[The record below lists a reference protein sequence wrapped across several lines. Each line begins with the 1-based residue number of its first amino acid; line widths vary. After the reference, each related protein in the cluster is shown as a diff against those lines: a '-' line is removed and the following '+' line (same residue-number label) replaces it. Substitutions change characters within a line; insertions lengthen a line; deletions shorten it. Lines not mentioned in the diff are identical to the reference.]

1 MAQEDQVEEGVLR
14 WRISCN
20 AQQVARAYSK
30 HLLERLANM
39 AEIDSVD
46 DDDCKLPHLQW
57 MCQQIVDAQDWSDT
71 KMHRWIGYVQGVLI
85 ARKYSTVQTER
96 DDYRR
101 VKQETLDKLKQK
113 DEQGI

>member
-1 MAQEDQVEEGVLR
+1 MDSKEWLAEQVG
-14 WRISCN
+14 
-20 AQQVARAYSK
+20 RAYAK
-30 HLLERLANM
+30 HLLSRLADM

-57 MCQQIVDAQDWSDT
+57 MCNQVADGKDWSVT
-71 KMHRWIGYVQGVLI
+71 KMHRWIGYVQGVLVT
-85 ARKYSTVQTER
+85 RKYSTVQTER

-101 VKQETLDKLKQK
+101 VKQETLDALKQK